1 MRKLLLF
8 GLLVLAVVLVTSCA
22 PLPENEGSSVITDP
36 DQIESNTGALA
47 GQAINAGCRS
57 SNVVSCVS
65 EANDISGT
73 IKKSNG
79 QVVNFR
85 FTNGCR
91 ANDQVVT
98 YKCTKPTQYQYCTTP
113 CQAGQQCER
122 GQCVVQCSDSDPQD
136 DPTVMG
142 TVTNSLGGVGGP
154 VLLPQSDNC
163 APDGQLS
170 QVECGPNRVISHTF
184 STCPDGQGCQNGAC
198 VCQSGSTEL
207 GTGQGSVTL
216 ISANLPTLLSAGNW
230 ATNEMSF
237 PSTQELL
244 IMVPPVEHTEDDNN
258 DIMGNYLTFRYAH
271 QIAQYTLHFNVA
283 AQSDVTDS
291 TGSADSRGTYL
302 DDFEGTELTLLDNIY
317 TVVLARRP
325 DQRSPDQS
333 VKLILMKGAQRDTLL
348 KGELKTYVI
357 GGQNYE
363 VQLSEINANEATFMI
378 NGEATSKLQVGD
390 TWVLGGAN
398 TLGVSN
404 VLFQDYAGGIHSAS
418 FFLGAQKVE
427 LRDDQVTDVTGAYN
441 VKIGSED
448 IDGTTVI
455 IMGTDN
461 NSTFSISTIAV
472 NMIAQDD
479 YYLGVGNKLSD
490 YIHRTG
496 DEKEVL
502 FTNSWDIRLNSYDEA
517 AGQGVVEV
525 GKLC

>member
-184 STCPDGQGCQNGAC
+184 STCPDGQVCQNGAC
-198 VCQSGSTEL
+198 AAPAPCVPVAATACTAGVGCPGNTVIPALGCQAGQVCTNGACAQPVLPANGAPCVRSAECASGFCNRSNLCQDPYSLGSRCNFDRECASGICGRNEQDQGVCEEPNQPAGSPCRGDQECASHLCLMDNPNRAVCGQSNQTLGSPCRYGLECVSLACRNETSIN
-207 GTGQGSVTL
+207 GTG
-216 ISANLPTLLSAGNW
+216 
-230 ATNEMSF
+230 
-237 PSTQELL
+237 
-244 IMVPPVEHTEDDNN
+244 PVNN
-258 DIMGNYLTFRYAH
+258 
-271 QIAQYTLHFNVA
+271 
-283 AQSDVTDS
+283 
-291 TGSADSRGTYL
+291 
-302 DDFEGTELTLLDNIY
+302 
-317 TVVLARRP
+317 
-325 DQRSPDQS
+325 
-333 VKLILMKGAQRDTLL
+333 GACT
-348 KGELKTYVI
+348 
-357 GGQNYE
+357 
-363 VQLSEINANEATFMI
+363 
-378 NGEATSKLQVGD
+378 
-390 TWVLGGAN
+390 
-398 TLGVSN
+398 
-404 VLFQDYAGGIHSAS
+404 
-418 FFLGAQKVE
+418 
-427 LRDDQVTDVTGAYN
+427 
-441 VKIGSED
+441 
-448 IDGTTVI
+448 
-455 IMGTDN
+455 
-461 NSTFSISTIAV
+461 
-472 NMIAQDD
+472 
-479 YYLGVGNKLSD
+479 
-490 YIHRTG
+490 
-496 DEKEVL
+496 
-502 FTNSWDIRLNSYDEA
+502 
-517 AGQGVVEV
+517 
-525 GKLC
+525 